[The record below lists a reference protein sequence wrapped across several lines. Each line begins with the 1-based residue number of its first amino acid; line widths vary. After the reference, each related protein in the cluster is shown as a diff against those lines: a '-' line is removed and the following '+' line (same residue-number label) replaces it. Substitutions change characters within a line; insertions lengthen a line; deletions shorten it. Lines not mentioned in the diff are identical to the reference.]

1 MQEPLLL
8 PFSGLVTGIAIATW
22 LNRQGIVGFS
32 RVEGLAATFAFVL
45 LYFVARRYARRGW
58 LVATCLFLAL
68 MAGGIW
74 LQAAR
79 RKGPAP
85 SLNAASGETLVLS
98 GCVVDPP
105 VFYEHRS
112 RFLLELERG
121 AIVQVSLYFNDSDPA
136 PNLRYGQKVEFE
148 AKIREPHNFRNPGA
162 FDYVDY
168 LARKDI
174 YWTASA
180 KGDTPITVLNGR
192 CGSRLDEAIFTIR
205 TGALERLERLFPGD
219 TYANGMLAAILV
231 GETRKLDKVWT
242 EHFRR
247 TGTYHALVISGL
259 HFSSLTFLLALLFR
273 IANAGAVPRL
283 IAGLAVGWTYTAVS
297 GWQPPVVRAAGG
309 LTLFLIARFFFREAR
324 LLNVLAATGILYL
337 MYDPTELFDASFQL
351 SFACVAAI
359 GAFVEPVVRVSSGK
373 YGPALRFISTASR
386 GLRLPP
392 SVQEFRVELRLLAE
406 TVWLWTGISRLWA
419 GRLIG
424 GSLKVVYFFF
434 DIVVTSTVMQIALAL
449 PMLMYFHRFS
459 ASGLTANMAII
470 PMMSIV
476 VPFGILVIA
485 TGWPWAAGV
494 SNLMLRWSEN
504 VAAWH
509 LKWAPEFRVADPP
522 EWVAFGFGAGL
533 LICGL
538 SLRKQRFRWVA
549 VPLALAM
556 FATLSFV
563 RFPPL
568 SEPGKLELT
577 AIDVGQGDSL
587 LAAFPQGQLMLVD
600 AGGILAFGKQ
610 KRRPPQIEIGED
622 VVSPFLWARRITRL
636 DVVVSSHAHE
646 DHAGGLPAVIANF
659 GPRELWTGA
668 NPPSEVWD
676 KIEAAARLSG
686 TRIRSFHSGEEFTYG
701 GARISVLAPLVDYV
715 PSDVPKNDDSLVFL
729 IEYGKHRFLLT
740 GDMEQA
746 VERQLEGLP
755 RVDVLKVAHHGSK
768 TSSTAEFLDRTR
780 PSFALISDGIDNL
793 FHHPHPS
800 VLARLEERHAATLR
814 TDVEGMVTVISDGQV
829 LSYRTGVATLPV
841 RLR

>member
-8 PFSGLVTGIAIATW
+8 PFGGLVTGIAIATW
-22 LNRQGIVGFS
+22 LNRQGVEGFT
-32 RVEGLAATFAFVL
+32 RVEGGVAAIALAALFFL
-45 LYFVARRYARRGW
+45 ARRSSGSRW
-58 LVATCLFLAL
+58 LIHGSLFLAL

-74 LQAAR
+74 LSAFR
-79 RKGPAP
+79 RKGVTPV
-85 SLNAASGETLVLS
+85 LNVGSGATAVIS

-112 RFLLELERG
+112 RFLMELERG
-121 AIVQVSLYFNDSDPA
+121 VIVQVSLYFNDNDKA
-136 PNLRYGQKVEFE
+136 PDLHYGQRVEFE
-148 AKIREPHNFRNPGA
+148 AKIREPHNFRNTGA

-180 KGDTPITVLNGR
+180 RGDAPVTVLPGR
-192 CGSRLDEAIFTIR
+192 CGSRFDAAVFAIR

-259 HFSSLTFLLALLFR
+259 HFSSLTFLLALFFR
-273 IANAGAVPRL
+273 VANAGAGPRL
-283 IAGLAVGWTYTAVS
+283 IAGLLVGWTYTAVS

-309 LTLFLIARFFFREAR
+309 LTVFLIARFFFREAR

-337 MYDPTELFDASFQL
+337 IYDPAELFDASFQL

-359 GAFVEPVVRVSSGK
+359 GAFVEPVARVSSQK
-373 YGPALRFISTASR
+373 YGPGLGNLFSPLR

-392 SVQEFRVELRLLAE
+392 MVQEFRLELRLLAE
-406 TVWLWTGISRLWA
+406 TVWLWTGLPREWVARMIA
-419 GRLIG
+419 GFL
-424 GSLKVVYFFF
+424 SVLFFF
-434 DIVVTSTVMQIALAL
+434 YDIVVTSTVMQIALAL

-470 PMMSIV
+470 PMMSVV
-476 VPFGILVIA
+476 VPFGILAIA
-485 TGWPWAAGV
+485 TGWGWAAGIA
-494 SNLMLRWSEN
+494 NLMLRWSEN

-509 LKWAPEFRVADPP
+509 LQWAPEFRVADPP
-522 EWVAFGFGAGL
+522 GWLALGFGAGL
-533 LICGL
+533 LICAL
-538 SLRKQRFRWVA
+538 SLRKERFRWVA
-549 VPLALAM
+549 VPLALSL

-563 RFPPL
+563 RFPPIA
-568 SEPGKLELT
+568 EAGKLELT

-587 LAAFPQGQLMLVD
+587 LAAFPAGQLMLVD

-622 VVSPFLWARRITRL
+622 VVSPYLWARRITSL

-646 DHAGGLPAVIANF
+646 DHVGGLPAVIANF
-659 GPRELWTGA
+659 HPRELWTGA
-668 NPPSEVWD
+668 NPRSEVWD
-676 KIEAAARLSG
+676 KVEAAARQAG
-686 TRIRSFHSGEEFTYG
+686 TRVRPLHSGDAFAYG
-701 GARISVLAPLVDYV
+701 GARIQVLAPLLDYM
-715 PSDVPKNDDSLVFL
+715 PAETPKNNDSLVFL
-729 IEYGKHRFLLT
+729 IEFGKHRFLLT

-746 VERQLEGLP
+746 VELLLDIP
-755 RVDVLKVAHHGSK
+755 KVDVLKVAHHGSK
-768 TSSTAEFLDRTR
+768 TSSTEAFLDRAR
-780 PSFALISDGIDNL
+780 PSFALISDGIENM

-800 VLARLEERHAATLR
+800 VVARLEARHTAILR
-814 TDVEGMVTVISDGQV
+814 TDIEGMVTVISDGKL
-829 LSYRTGVATLPV
+829 LSYRTGMDMLPIRV
-841 RLR
+841 R